1 MGQLG
6 FSARP
11 AATAAVCAML
21 MASVA
26 PNVFAQSNTIF
37 PKGWDANVRDR
48 LFMRMGYVSIM
59 AKTKSEDAYDVS
71 GPVVT
76 AQDLVNAATYADAL
90 RGTGDPLDPDLFSED
105 PLASYTLGTS
115 AIRAEVQRL
124 GGLGTPPGV
133 KAKVKNA
140 STIAFSIGYWLTDD
154 HDWMVEGFVLASP
167 MTIRVEGAG
176 VNSRGVP
183 NGVAGKE
190 ILTTK
195 MLPPLVV
202 LSRHF
207 GDKNWPVRPYLG
219 LAATYAVFYGAK
231 TTPFYDSYVGGT
243 SKASIKNAGGF
254 GGFLGLTSPI
264 TEDWHVNVAVGKL
277 KLKTEATLTTY
288 NTVIKSGQAVIQDY
302 SQTLINGIRVGEQ
315 NIDTQ
320 LTTKLMQA
328 VARSKGQQDLG
339 SFTRKQ
345 KNSLDNTIVNVSVGR
360 SF

>member
-1 MGQLG
+1 MGPYG
-6 FSARP
+6 FCARP
-11 AATAAVCAML
+11 AAMAAVAVL
-21 MASVA
+21 MASAA
-26 PNVFAQSNTIF
+26 PGALAQANSIF

-59 AKTKSEDAYDVS
+59 PKTKSEDAYDVT

-105 PLASYTLGTS
+105 PSASYTLGTA
-115 AIRAEVQRL
+115 AIRSEVNRL
-124 GGLGTPPGV
+124 GGLGTPKGI
-133 KAKVKNA
+133 KAKVKDA
-140 STIAFSIGYWLTDD
+140 STIAFSIGYWITDD
-154 HDWMVEGFVLASP
+154 HDWMVEGFVLANP
-167 MTIRVEGAG
+167 MTVRVEGAG
-176 VNSRGVP
+176 VNSRGRP

-190 ILTTK
+190 IVTTK

-207 GDKNWPVRPYLG
+207 GGKNWPVRPYLG
-219 LAATYAVFYGAK
+219 LAATYAVFFDTK
-231 TTPFYDSYVGGT
+231 TTSFYDSYVGGK

-254 GGFLGLTSPI
+254 GGFVGLTSPI
-264 TEDWHVNVAVGKL
+264 NDDWHVNVAVGKL
-277 KLKTEATLTTY
+277 KLKTEATITTY
-288 NTVIKSGQAVIQDY
+288 NTVIKTGQAVIQDY
-302 SQTLINGIRVGEQ
+302 SQNLVNGIGVGER

-320 LTTKLMQA
+320 LTTKLMEA

-339 SFTRKQ
+339 TFTRKQ
-345 KNSLDNTIVNVSVGR
+345 KNTLDNTIVNFSVGR